1 MSENSNRN
9 VAQDAGMTIY
19 EEIVNSVDSEG
30 RSLDQMI
37 CDLKHADA
45 NGQFLCSAARFL
57 AAVDREKYA
66 EYLPVLIE
74 GAIEKDRE
82 RRYLGQLLKAIWG
95 DDYAERA
102 EELCSSDD
110 LFRRLHKRAFATGT
124 FD

>member
-9 VAQDAGMTIY
+9 VPVDAGMAIY
-19 EEIVNSVDSEG
+19 EEIVNSVDSDN
-30 RSLDQMI
+30 RSLDQLI
-37 CDLKHADA
+37 CDLKRTDS
-45 NGQFLCSAARFL
+45 NGQFLCSTARFL

-66 EYLPVLIE
+66 EYLPALIE

-95 DDYAERA
+95 DDYSERA
-102 EELCSSDD
+102 EELCASDD